1 MRIRLAI
8 VVVFVA
14 AAACSTK
21 NSSVDNSQIGPTPA
35 PVISSGPTVTANI
48 PAGASALRTAAFGTN
63 PLVVSLGTTV
73 VWQNNDTIAHTST
86 SKSTGWN
93 SGPIAPGQSFRFTF
107 TSPGTFD
114 YFCTIHPDMLGT
126 VTVQ

>member
-8 VVVFVA
+8 VVVLVT
-14 AAACSTK
+14 AAACSTQ

-35 PVISSGPTVTANI
+35 PVISSGPTVTTNI
-48 PAGASALRTAAFGTN
+48 PAGASGLRAAAFGAN

-86 SKSTGWN
+86 SDGSGWN
-93 SGPIAPGQSFRFTF
+93 SGTIGPGQSFRFTF
-107 TSPGTFD
+107 TSPGTFP
-114 YFCTIHPDMLGT
+114 YHCSIHPDMLGT